1 MSTSHPVSVLAA
13 GLFPTPLRTLRA
25 DGIALT
31 MGDLNV
37 VLADAN
43 GWLAAQPA
51 PKEGSA
57 AWYGFNNF
65 RQFIASLD
73 ADSSVYSLERACHVL
88 GWHISDQ
95 YGAYEELPTIAQFN
109 ERVRRIA
116 KEIRQAE

>member
-1 MSTSHPVSVLAA
+1 
-13 GLFPTPLRTLRA
+13 
-25 DGIALT
+25 
-31 MGDLNV
+31 MGNLDV
-37 VLADAN
+37 VLADAK

-65 RQFIASLD
+65 RQFIGSLD
-73 ADSSVYSLERACHVL
+73 ADPSVSALEQACHAL

-116 KEIRQAE
+116 KAIRRAE